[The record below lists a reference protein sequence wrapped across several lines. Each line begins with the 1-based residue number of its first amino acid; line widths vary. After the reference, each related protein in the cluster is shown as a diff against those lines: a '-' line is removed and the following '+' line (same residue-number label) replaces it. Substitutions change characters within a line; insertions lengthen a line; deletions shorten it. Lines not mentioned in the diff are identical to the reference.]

1 MVDERYK
8 IALQDATIVDE
19 LVSSGKYTEE
29 QLACRFPLLG
39 VPFSTKDHMAVK
51 DMIYTCGIWHRR
63 NIRSDV
69 DGDAIA
75 CMRNAGAIPFV
86 LTNVPE
92 LCLA

>member
-1 MVDERYK
+1 MPRLLMNWYHLENTQR
-8 IALQDATIVDE
+8 
-19 LVSSGKYTEE
+19 SS
-29 QLACRFPLLG
+29 FPLLG